1 MKILN
6 ILLPPLLGFLLL
18 ANNAVAEKN
27 DGNATENQCHEYLD
41 FQATKLRS
49 SEQVDFC
56 QAFKG
61 KVLLVV
67 NTASKCGFT
76 PQFKGLEK
84 LHQQYGDK
92 LAIVGFPSHDFSQE
106 HKDSE
111 KVAEVCYINYGVTFT
126 MLETSKV
133 KGQNANA
140 LFQRL
145 SKTTGE
151 EPSWNFSKYLVS
163 VDGKNV
169 KHFASH
175 VKPNDKGFIKS
186 IESLL

>member
-1 MKILN
+1 MKILKV
-6 ILLPPLLGFLLL
+6 LLPALFGLLMLS
-18 ANNAVAEKN
+18 NNAVAEKN
-27 DGNATENQCHEYLD
+27 NVTAVANQCHEYLN

-49 SEQVDFC
+49 SKQVDFC

-61 KVLLVV
+61 KALLVV

-92 LAIVGFPSHDFSQE
+92 LAIVGFPSDDFRQE
-106 HKDSE
+106 HADSE
-111 KVAEVCYINYGVTFT
+111 KVAEVCYVNYGVTFT

-133 KGQNANA
+133 KGQNANE
-140 LFQRL
+140 LFKRL
-145 SKTTGE
+145 SKTTGS

-163 VDGKNV
+163 ADGKNV

-175 VKPNDKGFIKS
+175 VKPNDKDLLKS

>member
-6 ILLPPLLGFLLL
+6 MLLPTLLGLLML
-18 ANNAVAEKN
+18 ASDAVAEKD
-27 DGNATENQCHEYLD
+27 DGTDAANQCHKYLD

-56 QAFKG
+56 QEFKG
-61 KVLLVV
+61 KALLVV

-92 LAIVGFPSHDFSQE
+92 LAIVGFPSHDFRQE
-106 HKDSE
+106 YKDSE
-111 KVAEVCYINYGVTFT
+111 KVAEICYINYGVTFT

-133 KGQNANA
+133 KGQNANV

-145 SKTTGE
+145 SKTTGA

-163 VDGKNV
+163 TDGKNV

-175 VKPNDKGFIKS
+175 VKPHDEGLIKS